1 MTQNFVKVSQ
11 EHKHI
16 IVNNA
21 GGLRGQTGA
30 KGDTGPQGPAGPQG
44 EQGPAGATGATGP
57 AGADGYSP
65 AAAVSKVGNTATITI
80 TDKDGTTTASISDG
94 ATGPTGPAGAAASVA
109 VGNTTTLDAGQ
120 PATVTNSGTSSA
132 AIFNFGIPKGPKGDK
147 GDAGAGLVI
156 TGSVNTY
163 ADLPSGL
170 GPSDAGKAY
179 FVQADGKL
187 YVWSGTQFPADGE
200 GSQFEGPA
208 GPQGEQGPKGDPAD
222 PPVVEATVS
231 GSEIAITDGGDM
243 KSLNK
248 VLGNTSQQTY
258 TGKNKFDDT
267 TAEDTQYGLTV
278 SGDTNG
284 FTVNGTVGTANQ
296 RIFIGEAT
304 LPAGT
309 YTVMLEY
316 LSGLGES
323 KGGLYTTKTGW
334 TRPTTVEMVVSSSS
348 PQLNTTFTLA
358 EQSSIYFGF
367 YTTAGHSYTD
377 FKARMSIVSG
387 STADFD
393 YEPYV
398 GGIASPNPD
407 YPQNVNVVSG
417 TQTITVSDGGSN
429 SQNYT
434 VDLGSI
440 ELCKIGTYQDYIY
453 KSGDD
458 WFVHKEIKKRNLTDY
473 KDLAWWVSGTHV
485 VKINW
490 ATLGDSDFVKPNNID
505 TAGFMISNY
514 FTNTTSRNLYDGTV
528 AVGCGIGNDGL
539 YFSNN
544 DWSVNDF
551 KTFITNNTVYIYNVL
566 ATATDTQIT
575 DSTLIG
581 QLDALNSATLY
592 TGTNSIVTTATG
604 INLPAI
610 LNITYWTWFKGDKG
624 ATGPAGPANSLSIG
638 TVQSGA
644 TASATITGT
653 SPNQTLSLTL
663 PKGDT
668 GAAGPA
674 NTLSIGTVTGG
685 ATADAT
691 ITGTSPNQTLN
702 LTLPKGDTGATGA
715 DGYSPTATVTKS
727 GDTATI
733 TITDKNGT
741 TTATVSDGAAGTT
754 NYADL
759 TNVYYTDKTLQATWD
774 SVNGYYVI
782 TTTSPIRTTA
792 PAVGDKIRIQF
803 SAAHTGS
810 AVQIKVNS
818 DSVLGCV
825 INTVSSTNADTPTVM
840 TECSINRVYEFV
852 KTQETGQSAVW
863 ACLNAYDKVTS
874 SQIATETITSI
885 NMDWTNSLGVLGDY
899 KLQEMATP
907 FKDWNGDTIYR
918 CVVDCGALPNASFK
932 YTDITSLNVKRV
944 LRLSGISYSS
954 TSQTYLNLPMANPT
968 ANFAVSLAVSPGRE
982 GSPSSTIAIGTGS
995 DRSAFTQTYVE
1006 IVYTKNAS

>member
-16 IVNNA
+16 IVKNA

-65 AAAVSKVGNTATITI
+65 LAAVSKAGDTATITI

-94 ATGPTGPAGAAASVA
+94 ATGATGPAGPAALVA

-231 GSEIAITDGGDM
+231 GSEIAITDGSDM

-248 VLGNTSQQTY
+248 VLGDTTQQTY
-258 TGKNKFDDT
+258 TGKNKFKAPSSPLSVWQLSYAKDSDNSFTLT
-267 TAEDTQYGLTV
+267 TDAGATGAACAEIDLSSLPKSAEITISFVSNRGTV
-278 SGDTNG
+278 PIRQK
-284 FTVNGTVGTANQ
+284 VNGTWGNVIVSDGS
-296 RIFIGEAT
+296 G
-304 LPAGT
+304 
-309 YTVMLEY
+309 YTF
-316 LSGLGES
+316 
-323 KGGLYTTKTGW
+323 TTG
-334 TRPTTVEMVVSSSS
+334 SSSTS
-348 PQLNTTFTLA
+348 IAFYTIYGGYS
-358 EQSSIYFGF
+358 EQSVSIANMQIETGSQA
-367 YTTAGHSYTD
+367 TT
-377 FKARMSIVSG
+377 
-387 STADFD
+387 

-398 GGIASPNPD
+398 GGTYSPNPD
-407 YPQNVNVVSG
+407 YPQEVNVVSG

-429 SQNYT
+429 SETYT
-434 VDLGSI
+434 LDLGSI

-505 TAGFMISNY
+505 TAGFIISNY

-551 KTFITNNTVYIYNVL
+551 KTFITNNTVYIYNAL
-566 ATATDTQIT
+566 ATPTDTQIT

-581 QLDALNSATLY
+581 QLDALNSAALY

-604 INLPAI
+604 TNLPAI

-803 SAAHTGS
+803 STAHTGS

-825 INTVSSTNADTPTVM
+825 VNTVSSTNADTPTVM
-840 TECSINRVYEFV
+840 TECSTNRVYEFV

-863 ACLNAYDKVTS
+863 ACLDAYDKVTS
-874 SQIATETITSI
+874 SQIATETITSS